1 MAKIMSRSFL
11 NSDEK
16 SQFLHHLKSPRWVDL
31 TQGNDVRKIVEHNSF
46 FLEGVLEK
54 KLSSFGNW
62 KELDPILLGS
72 WARHELCPISDL
84 DLIFLGDDEKVF
96 SFIEKVQEA
105 GLKLRYRV
113 PKNKIDWT
121 EGVQPFDLLALL
133 GGRAITKSGAEKLDQ
148 QKKLLRSRIKNVRK
162 NILKEVGLER
172 KRRQKRLDSITNFLE
187 PHIKYTPGGLRD
199 IEQALSLAPLFT
211 DKDPNDQHAVGILKF
226 YKDVLLLIRQR
237 LHTESGQDVLSGADQ
252 LEISKAFGAENLS
265 DFMRAVERGLSRTFF
280 YSEWLLE
287 IFKTPHKEISRIQN
301 KKLNTVPAMMKALEK
316 EPGILM
322 QKKVRQSLDDC
333 FKVKPTIRLSE
344 AQLQGLRLMLGPKSK
359 DALIVDV
366 FSSRLIDKLLPP
378 VQKLVGHVQHDQ
390 YHRFTADIHLQQ
402 ACRNFLKIRKSAK
415 ELGPLAFLHKE
426 LSAKDWE
433 LIGWNCLFHD
443 LSKGEG
449 GDHSHK
455 GAKNVLQ
462 MLPAHLVSKSFKA
475 ELSWLVENH
484 LLLSA
489 LAFKRSSISSET
501 LKELQEH
508 EASDKRMQR
517 LAVFTVIDIKATN
530 PDAWTTWKG
539 QLLKDFLVDLR
550 SPESLQRQKLIPM
563 LKEKVK
569 NIPSTLVDEFES
581 FLLQRIPLKI
591 LVKDLSQIQSGEPS
605 SIQIFKIAGRT
616 WVRFFDRTD
625 KPGLMVNYVDR
636 LHQAGANVMHASI
649 HTLPGLGVYDWFQ
662 VHLPKGKEKILRE
675 SVNQTQALQK
685 VQFDTVQVTPLG
697 SNEWLVNLKAKD
709 QKGLL
714 KYACYGLSQ
723 AGANIKSARV
733 HTWGLKVEDVFRIS
747 FKGSEDELK
756 KNITSFFG
764 NFQ

>member
-16 SQFLHHLKSPRWVDL
+16 SQFLKHLKSPLWVDL
-31 TQGNDVRKIVEHNSF
+31 TEGNDIRNLVEHNSF
-46 FLEGVLEK
+46 FLEDVLGK

-62 KELDPILLGS
+62 KDLDPILLGS

-113 PKNKIDWT
+113 PKNKLDWS

-133 GGRAITKSGAEKLDQ
+133 GGRAMTKAGEEKLKQ
-148 QKKLLRSRIKNVRK
+148 QKNLLLSRVKSVRK
-162 NILKEVGLER
+162 NILKEVSLER

-199 IEQALSLAPLFT
+199 IEQALSLTPLFL
-211 DKDPNDQHAVGILKF
+211 DKDPNDQHAISVLKF

-287 IFKTPHKEISRIQN
+287 VFKSSQKEIKRIQN
-301 KKLNTVPAMMKALEK
+301 KKFNTVPVMMKALQA

-322 QKKVRQSLDDC
+322 QKKVRQSLDEC
-333 FKVKPTIRLSE
+333 FKQKPTVKLSE

-359 DALIVDV
+359 DSLIVDV

-415 ELGPLAFLHKE
+415 KLGPLSFLHKE

-443 LSKGEG
+443 LSKGDG

-462 MLPAHLVSKSFKA
+462 MLPDNFVSKSFKQ
-475 ELSWLVENH
+475 ELAWLVENH

-569 NIPSTLVDEFES
+569 NIPSTIVDEFES

-591 LVKDLSQIQSGEPS
+591 LVKDLSQLKSGEPS
-605 SIQIFKIAGRT
+605 SVQIFKLAGRT

-649 HTLPGLGVYDWFQ
+649 HTLAGLGVYDWFQ
-662 VHLPKGKEKILRE
+662 VHLPRGKEKILRE
-675 SVNQTQALQK
+675 SVNQTQDLQK

-697 SNEWLVNLKAKD
+697 SNEWLVNMKAKD

-747 FKGSEDELK
+747 FKGSEEDLK